1 LNLDEIDFR
10 ATGEGVGEIVL
21 NRSETLNAISGRPG
35 GMRDQLMYAIAKAE
49 DDASIGCLVLRG
61 AGRAFSAG
69 GDITGNERR
78 ERTVDDE
85 RFLRAAAEFH
95 DRVRKSAVPIIAA
108 VHGYCLGAGLT
119 LAAACDFVIAGEGA
133 QFGFPEGRMG
143 LTGATAVVPVVGR
156 QWAKYL
162 MITGELI
169 TASQAREFG
178 LVLSVERDDELTAR
192 ALDLAARI
200 ARMPREAV
208 LLNRRAIDAT
218 ADAAGDASARLA
230 ALASDTLTTTM
241 AQHATAPDG
250 RTFRSIIDTEGMDGL
265 KAAREAQFTEPWL
278 RG

>member
-10 ATGEGVGEIVL
+10 AAGDGVAEIVL
-21 NRSETLNAISGRPG
+21 NRPETLNAISGGRG
-35 GMRDQLMYAIAKAE
+35 GVRDQLLYAISLAE
-49 DDASIGCLVLRG
+49 ADVSIGCLVLSG

-78 ERTVDDE
+78 ERAVDDE
-85 RFLRAAAEFH
+85 RFLRAGAELH
-95 DRVRKSAVPIIAA
+95 DRVRKSGVPIIAA

-133 QFGFPEGRMG
+133 RFGFPEGRMG
-143 LTGATAVVPVVGR
+143 LAGATAVVPVVGR
-156 QWAKYL
+156 QWAKFL

-169 TASQAREFG
+169 TAPQARELG
-178 LVLSVERDDELTAR
+178 LVLSVERDEELSAR
-192 ALDLAARI
+192 ALDLAGRI

-218 ADAAGDASARLA
+218 ADAAGDASARIA
-230 ALASDTLTTTM
+230 ALAADTLTTTM

-250 RTFRSIIDTEGMDGL
+250 RTFRSIIDAEGMTGL
-265 KAAREAQFTEPWL
+265 KAAREAQFKEPWL